1 MHRDTSNTCSIK
13 RNVPREC
20 LYAREVYA
28 RQLYYSL
35 DTYIPFTLR
44 SYIRGNN
51 LLQIEIAAFS
61 KEILLETFDPSRL
74 KKEGKKI
81 FCLQNS
87 IKKLG
92 SILFLIIDLGSV
104 A

>member
-1 MHRDTSNTCSIK
+1 MTHVPGGKNATHYVRNTRLGRSITWAVDPGSCVSMKNDTREHCMHRDTSNTCSIK

-51 LLQIEIAAFS
+51 LL
-61 KEILLETFDPSRL
+61 R
-74 KKEGKKI
+74 
-81 FCLQNS
+81 
-87 IKKLG
+87 
-92 SILFLIIDLGSV
+92 
-104 A
+104 